1 MRKLLL
7 LIVLCC
13 IGSGICLEANAK
25 RKKPI
30 ITSVYLEKKRE
41 KKNLRSIVQPIFA
54 ELTPDG
60 NAIMLN
66 STEECDRAF
75 ITVLGRNGE
84 NLTNRAIFANGTATL
99 NVSDLG
105 CGVYQITVE
114 FENGAI
120 YNGQVE
126 FVE

>member
-30 ITSVYLEKKRE
+30 IISIYLEKRRE

-60 NAIMLN
+60 NTMTLN
-66 STEECDRAF
+66 SPENCDGAFVTISGGGDYLTEMVIF
-75 ITVLGRNGE
+75 
-84 NLTNRAIFANGTATL
+84 TNQTATL
-99 NVSDLG
+99 DVSDLG
-105 CGVYQITVE
+105 IGIYHVTVE

-120 YNGQVE
+120 YNGQFE
-126 FVE
+126 FIE

>member
-25 RKKPI
+25 RKRPKI
-30 ITSVYLEKKRE
+30 HTYFFEKRRE
-41 KKNLRSIVQPIFA
+41 VKNPRSIVQPIFA

-60 NAIMLN
+60 NAITLN
-66 STEECDRAF
+66 SPEDCDRAF
-75 ITVLGRNGE
+75 VTISGNGE
-84 NLTNRAIFANGTATL
+84 YLTDMMNFANKTATL
-99 NVSDLG
+99 DVTDLG
-105 CGVYQITVE
+105 CGVYQIIVE

-120 YNGQVE
+120 YNGQFE